1 MRRATTA
8 VQMLVRV
15 TFVVQLVLGVLFWTG
30 NALDLVPLHQTIGFL
45 LVFGLWTLA
54 ILAARAGVRPPQVAL
69 AAVWGLVVLVLG
81 LTQTELLV
89 GSAHWL
95 VEVLH
100 LLVGIAAIGMAEG
113 LAARTK
119 ERLAA
124 VA

>member
-1 MRRATTA
+1 MRS
-8 VQMLVRV
+8 VDHP
-15 TFVVQLVLGVLFWTG
+15 G
-30 NALDLVPLHQTIGFL
+30 D
-45 LVFGLWTLA
+45 
-54 ILAARAGVRPPQVAL
+54 VAEIDPEI
-69 AAVWGLVVLVLG
+69 GLVGAVLG
-81 LTQTELLV
+81 LTQTQLLV